1 MVFSLSAVW
10 VWVDSLLGE
19 EVVPFQSALWLVD
32 LLGSPSCS
40 WGLNNRL
47 GRIIGG
53 APPVLGLGP
62 MVCMSSGG
70 TLSFRMGLY
79 SFCATGGVP
88 LVGNDGPCVM
98 PGGVPSC
105 LEGVNIIL

>member
-70 TLSFRMGLY
+70 TLSFRDGTVLFLCHWWSPFGGGMMGR
-79 SFCATGGVP
+79 V
-88 LVGNDGPCVM
+88 
-98 PGGVPSC
+98 
-105 LEGVNIIL
+105 